1 MSEYFIYE
9 RNFVMKRKVSAFL
22 ATLMVFVSSASAFGA
37 ISDIT
42 INANGLLQP
51 IRNGIINRNGAN
63 LIGLREIS
71 DILGADD
78 VFWDSKARTVTIKKN
93 GKKVVLSVDS
103 GKVSIDGKETDAPVS
118 AEIVDSRVMVPLRF
132 ISEIFD
138 AEVTW
143 DGERRTIT
151 VVNPDKTSDYTV
163 LDLDVT
169 GESGENTT
177 VYTYDEALQSAINK
191 NSDLKNLDDTI
202 SYLVEARSE
211 LGNNIKVMDDAYE
224 SYTMLENSAAEG
236 EISDSMTVQARMS
249 ETIDTTIKLMQ
260 SMKSADVNRSLK
272 GVNEEMIKDGLAA
285 TLKNYLS
292 SIKTAQ
298 MNISL
303 LEENVKLGQE
313 NIENMELKLSV
324 GMESE
329 KNVSTAK
336 LEQKELEAN
345 LESSKLA
352 FEKLKQ
358 SLRDFIGA
366 KPDENIYVD
375 YEITFDKLD
384 DVQLESYVTLKT
396 QNDPSI
402 KALKAK
408 AELAEYNKRVASVT
422 ASDSARMDLINAV
435 NTAERAL
442 KDAQDEMATN
452 IRNAYNSI
460 RQLEQQNKAKK
471 AAVEKAIETYNSVV
485 VSYQAGMATNYQV
498 SQAKLGILNAEID
511 VEKNALDY
519 DLSVFTFERPYMLKS

>member
-1 MSEYFIYE
+1 
-9 RNFVMKRKVSAFL
+9 MKRKISAFL
-22 ATLMVFVSSASAFGA
+22 AALMVFVSSSSVFGA
-37 ISDIT
+37 VSDIT
-42 INANGLLQP
+42 INANGLFRP
-51 IRNGIINRNGAN
+51 IRNEMINRNGAN

-93 GKKVVLSVDS
+93 GKKAVLSVDS

-143 DGERRTIT
+143 DGEKRTIT
-151 VVNPDKTSDYTV
+151 VVTPDKTSDYTV
-163 LDLDVT
+163 LDIM
-169 GESGENTT
+169 GENVENTI

-202 SYLVEARSE
+202 SYLIEARSE
-211 LGNNIKVMDDAYE
+211 LGNNIKIMDDAYE

-260 SMKSADVNRSLK
+260 SMKSADVNRSLRD
-272 GVNEEMIKDGLAA
+272 VNEEMIKDGLAA

-352 FEKLKQ
+352 FDKLKQ

-422 ASDSARMDLINAV
+422 ASDAERMDLTNAV

-442 KDAQDEMATN
+442 KDAQDDMATN

-471 AAVEKAIETYNSVV
+471 AAVQKAIETYNSVV

>member
-1 MSEYFIYE
+1 
-9 RNFVMKRKVSAFL
+9 
-22 ATLMVFVSSASAFGA
+22 MVFVSSSSVFGA
-37 ISDIT
+37 VSDIT
-42 INANGLLQP
+42 INANGLFRP
-51 IRNGIINRNGAN
+51 IRNEMINRNGAN

-93 GKKVVLSVDS
+93 GKKAVLSVDS

-143 DGERRTIT
+143 DGEKRTIT
-151 VVNPDKTSDYTV
+151 VVTPDKTSDYTV
-163 LDLDVT
+163 LDIM
-169 GESGENTT
+169 GEN
-177 VYTYDEALQSAINK
+177 V
-191 NSDLKNLDDTI
+191 DTI
-202 SYLVEARSE
+202 SYLLEARSE
-211 LGNNIKVMDDAYE
+211 LGNNIKIIDDAYE

-260 SMKSADVNRSLK
+260 SMKSADVNRSLRD
-272 GVNEEMIKDGLAA
+272 VNEEMIKDGLAA

-352 FEKLKQ
+352 FDKLKQ

-422 ASDSARMDLINAV
+422 ASDAERMDLTNAV

-442 KDAQDEMATN
+442 KDAQDDMATN

-471 AAVEKAIETYNSVV
+471 AAVQKAIETYNSVV